1 MKKQSFLSVLLMLSL
16 STLIAQVTKFTYDT
30 KGNMTKTALTGGT
43 YLCPVTSFSPIE
55 EVAVAPIDNDFE
67 RSTGLGD
74 KQWKVYPNPTR
85 GDLQVEFSFDSE
97 KQLTVEILNSIGQVM
112 LSQKLGQVQSGLQK
126 LDMSRY
132 PKGNYFVRLIEES
145 GKSTLQKIVLQ

>member
-1 MKKQSFLSVLLMLSL
+1 MKALLSILPILLCVYNLN
-16 STLIAQVTKFTYDT
+16 AQVTKFTYDT

-43 YLCPVTSFSPIE
+43 FLCPVTSFSPME
-55 EVAVAPIDNDFE
+55 EVAVAPIDYDSE
-67 RSTGLGD
+67 KSRGLGD
-74 KQWKVYPNPTR
+74 KQWKVYPNPTM

-112 LSQKLGQVQSGLQK
+112 LSQQLGQVQSGLQR

-132 PKGNYFVRLIEES
+132 PKGNYFVRLIGES